1 MTAAAQLL
9 LILFLIGVDVGVSTG
24 PKHSNNNNA
33 LIITNTVGL
42 LLNAAW
48 VTGAYWAVHEE
59 KVRAAVGLMAAL
71 PITFAMPAVDIVLGM
86 PTAFAPLN
94 CYQQR
99 FSSCGRLVFCSSVQA
114 DALPLW
120 LADACNM

>member
-1 MTAAAQLL
+1 MQLL

-24 PKHSNNNNA
+24 PERRNNSA

-59 KVRAAVGLMAAL
+59 KTRAAVGLMAAL
-71 PITFAMPAVDIVLGM
+71 PITFAMPAADIALGM
-86 PTAFAPLN
+86 PAGLP
-94 CYQQR
+94 
-99 FSSCGRLVFCSSVQA
+99 CS
-114 DALPLW
+114 
-120 LADACNM
+120 